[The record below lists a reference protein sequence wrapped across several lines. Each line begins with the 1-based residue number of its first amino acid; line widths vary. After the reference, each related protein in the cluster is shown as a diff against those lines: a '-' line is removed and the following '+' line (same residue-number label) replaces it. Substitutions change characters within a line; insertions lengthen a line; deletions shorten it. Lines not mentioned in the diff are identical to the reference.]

1 MDRMDI
7 QSGTPSRGRAGAPL
21 SSWHFPLLAVLGASI
36 LAACTSK
43 SKNPAGPNPAAALQ
57 LATAPPSSFASRAT
71 ISPAPMVQLVDA
83 SGDPVS
89 TSGTAVTA
97 TLTAGTGALGG
108 ATVVSTNTGGQAVF
122 SNLSIAGTVG
132 TKAITFSSPGLTSAP
147 ANGLSLTAGA
157 PANATASSSL
167 SQSALTG
174 SAVAQLPSI
183 TVTDADGNPVAGLN
197 VTFAITAG
205 GGSLTGGGQTTNASG
220 AATVTSWTTGG
231 SAGTNTMTAT
241 ATGLSVV
248 TFNVITAPAG
258 VAVELKV
265 QTAPPAT
272 VAARA
277 TLTPAPVIQL
287 VDVTGAAV
295 NTSGVSVTVALTGGG
310 TLNGSASANTD
321 AAGQATFTGLSI
333 AGLVGARRLQFSSTN
348 LVGVQSG
355 TITLTPGPATTIA
368 ANSVVTQNGITGAAV
383 AALPEVKVTDADGNG
398 VSGVGVLF
406 TLTGGG
412 GTIGGA
418 SQTTNA
424 SGVATLGSWSLG
436 GVAGAN
442 TVNASGNGVSLT
454 GAPITFTVNATAPA
468 SSYAI
473 TLQFLTSATAAQQAA
488 FANAKARWETV
499 ITGDIPDIDVT
510 GAPACDGVTSTGV
523 VDDVRILVELDSID
537 GPGKILGSAGPCII
551 RLTSRL
557 TAIGVMR
564 FDTADVRTLEL
575 NGSLNDVILHEMGHV
590 LGYGTLW
597 DQPQFNFLNGSC
609 TAAPSYTGPNAVAAF
624 VGSNGGAGTSIPVE
638 NFPGSPPSCPN
649 GTRDSH
655 WEEDVFRSEVMTG
668 FISGTFRPLSLTSIQ
683 SLKDL
688 GYVTNP
694 AAADAFNLS
703 TQPTVR
709 ALAADVVLADLSN
722 DVLNI
727 PIYAIDQAGRVTL
740 FRDRR

>member
-1 MDRMDI
+1 
-7 QSGTPSRGRAGAPL
+7 
-21 SSWHFPLLAVLGASI
+21 V
-36 LAACTSK
+36 
-43 SKNPAGPNPAAALQ
+43 
-57 LATAPPSSFASRAT
+57 
-71 ISPAPMVQLVDA
+71 VQLVDA
-83 SGDPVS
+83 SGDAVS

-97 TLTAGTGALGG
+97 TLTTGTGTLGG
-108 ATVVSTNTGGQAVF
+108 TTVVSTNTAGQAVF
-122 SNLSIAGTVG
+122 SNMSIAGTVG
-132 TKAITFSSPGLTSAP
+132 AKAITFSSPGLTSAA

-157 PANATASSSL
+157 AANATATSPL
-167 SQSALTG
+167 AQSAQTG
-174 SAVAQLPSI
+174 AAVAQLPSI
-183 TVTDADGNPVAGLN
+183 TVTDADGNPVAGLG

-205 GGSLTGGGQTTNASG
+205 GGSLTGGTQTTNASG
-220 AATVTSWTTGG
+220 VATVTSWTVGA

-241 ATGLSVV
+241 ATGLAAV
-248 TFNVITAPAG
+248 TFTVVAAAPG

-272 VAARA
+272 VADRA
-277 TLTPAPVIQL
+277 TLNPAPVIQL
-287 VDVTGAAV
+287 IDVTGAAV
-295 NTSGVSVTVALTGGG
+295 TTSGVSVTVALTGGG

-321 AAGQATFTGLSI
+321 AAGQATFAGLNI
-333 AGLVGARRLQFSSTN
+333 AGLVGAKRLQFSSTN

-368 ANSVVTQNGITGAAV
+368 ANSVVTQNGTTGAAV
-383 AALPEVKVTDADGNG
+383 TALPEVKVTDADGNG

-418 SQTTNA
+418 SQTTSA

-436 GVAGAN
+436 ATVGAN
-442 TVNASGNGVSLT
+442 TVNASGNGVSLA
-454 GAPITFTVNATAPA
+454 GAPVTFTVNATAPA
-468 SSYAI
+468 SNYSI

-510 GAPACDGVTSTGV
+510 GAPSCDGVTSTGV

-564 FDTADVRTLEL
+564 FDTADVRALEL

-597 DQPQFNFLNGSC
+597 DDPAFNFLQGGCDPAVPGSG
-609 TAAPSYTGPNAVAAF
+609 TSPTYTGPNALAAF
-624 VGSNGGAGTSIPVE
+624 VGSNGGSGTSIPVE
-638 NFPGSPPSCPN
+638 NFPGSPPTCPN

-688 GYVTNP
+688 GYTTNP
-694 AAADAFNLS
+694 AAADQFSLS

-709 ALAADVVLADLSN
+709 ELAAQPVLADLSN

-727 PIYAIDQAGRVTL
+727 PIYAIDGAGRVTL